1 MDGLRAGVYGA
12 LALALRRPD
21 PAQVE
26 ALVGPAS
33 DILLR
38 DLPGRLPVP
47 LRSWPEE
54 LRQLGDDVRQRGTE
68 AVARALLLEYG
79 RLFLGPGPLLCPP
92 YGSLYID
99 GVLMGPS
106 TLDVLRLYREQGLT
120 VPQSWRE
127 PADHIAVELSF
138 MAHLSAST
146 QEAIGQRK
154 LTEAQRLLKNQEM
167 FLDRHLG
174 RWAHIMGSRLAE
186 TARCHLYRF
195 VAVFLPSWLALDAEV
210 VRARVRVARHEVV
223 AACG

>member
-26 ALVGPAS
+26 ALAGPAT

-54 LRQLGDDVRQRGTE
+54 LRRLGDDVRRRG
-68 AVARALLLEYG
+68 ADAAARELLLEYA
-79 RLFLGPGPLLCPP
+79 RLFLGPGPLRCPP

-106 TLDVLRLYREQGLT
+106 TLDVVRLYREHGLI

-138 MAHLSAST
+138 MAHLSGST

-154 LTEAQRLLKNQEM
+154 LTEAQRLLKSQET

-174 RWAHIMGSRLAE
+174 RWAHIMADRLAGA
-186 TARCHLYRF
+186 ARCHLYRF

-210 VRARVRVARHEVV
+210 VRARVRTTGHKVV